1 MGSIGNRLSQVMG
14 MVKESVS
21 LPVIIEMA
29 VPVDENALQELKR
42 TGLRVTST
50 SRIAPLIYGMA
61 NAGTINKLSK
71 LNQVAI
77 VSYDEPTS
85 VLNFPLAAK
94 LEHQEIIPVSE
105 AVNAM
110 GVDAVWDDGI
120 TGKDVKIA
128 IIDTGGSLNHP
139 MLKDGIKDSYSAVPG
154 ETAEDHNDH
163 GSWCA
168 SAAAGRP
175 VETELGPLYG
185 VAPGADLYILKAL
198 SNEGQGQMSWVN
210 DCIEKA
216 VLDYKCD
223 VLSMSLGSLTDLA
236 GLDPTS
242 KLVNEITHKYNT
254 LCVVAAGNSFGPMT
268 VGAPGGAASA
278 ITVGSV
284 ALKLPKQGVVSTFS
298 SKGPTTGLLVKP
310 EIAAYGGNIITP
322 GISELIY
329 AAGSFGE
336 YTSMAGTCLPGDTY
350 ITTSTGIVK
359 KIKDIQIGD
368 SVYSFNEITKQL
380 EPWPVIN
387 KFSNGF
393 KDVYCMALS
402 DRKIYATDN
411 HPFYVEENGNFVWKP
426 LSDLKNDDDIMCL
439 KKLPENGNTKY
450 NLQKYIDSDDEFIKL
465 TDSGSRKIRSVGI
478 NSMKFD
484 DLKNGT
490 IYGLANQEYGTRK
503 GILIKLFTENN
514 LILEYEDYVSSS
526 RGGRMN
532 GVIPEYTTDDFAR
545 LYGFM
550 LGDGWITK
558 NKNRS
563 WQICFAEGENE
574 DLNKY
579 YCNLFKQIFNLELK
593 LHRNNGAKYG
603 WYYTYSKR
611 IGDLL
616 YNLGLKYSANTKH
629 LGDWVFELP
638 LEQKQSLINGLI
650 DADGHTRQRS
660 KNSIR
665 HELELSSEKLIVQI
679 KCLCHQVGYQ
689 CTTVHKR
696 TRDIRAPH
704 STKVLPYDSWN
715 IQIHYNEINN
725 MDLTNFIT
733 RKVKSIEQYSYEEVF
748 DITVENSHNFIA
760 DNILVHNSMATPEV
774 AGAMALLRQ
783 AKPDLSR
790 IEVEQLF
797 AEAQFPHPK
806 DVMTGYG
813 SIRVD
818 KMYDRLFSPR
828 LPLSELGKPL
838 QVAQSVAA
846 MPLTMIP
853 REYSKEQLNVVRLPV
868 IRAS

>member
-1 MGSIGNRLSQVMG
+1 MGTIGNRLSQVMG

-29 VPVDENALQELKR
+29 VAVDENALQELKR
-42 TGLRVTST
+42 TGLRVSST
-50 SRIAPLIYGMA
+50 SRIAPLVYGMA
-61 NAGTINKLSK
+61 NAGTINQLSK

-85 VLNFPLAAK
+85 VMNFPLAAK

-110 GVDAVWDDGI
+110 GAEAVWDQGI

-175 VETELGPLYG
+175 VESELGPLYG

-210 DCIEKA
+210 NCIEKA

-242 KLVNEITHKYNT
+242 KLVNEVTQKYNT

-268 VGAPGGAASA
+268 VGAPGGAAGA

-310 EIAAYGGNIITP
+310 EIAAYGGNIITD

-336 YTSMAGTCLPGDTY
+336 YTSMAGT
-350 ITTSTGIVK
+350 
-359 KIKDIQIGD
+359 
-368 SVYSFNEITKQL
+368 
-380 EPWPVIN
+380 
-387 KFSNGF
+387 
-393 KDVYCMALS
+393 
-402 DRKIYATDN
+402 
-411 HPFYVEENGNFVWKP
+411 
-426 LSDLKNDDDIMCL
+426 
-439 KKLPENGNTKY
+439 
-450 NLQKYIDSDDEFIKL
+450 
-465 TDSGSRKIRSVGI
+465 
-478 NSMKFD
+478 
-484 DLKNGT
+484 
-490 IYGLANQEYGTRK
+490 
-503 GILIKLFTENN
+503 
-514 LILEYEDYVSSS
+514 
-526 RGGRMN
+526 
-532 GVIPEYTTDDFAR
+532 
-545 LYGFM
+545 
-550 LGDGWITK
+550 
-558 NKNRS
+558 
-563 WQICFAEGENE
+563 
-574 DLNKY
+574 
-579 YCNLFKQIFNLELK
+579 
-593 LHRNNGAKYG
+593 
-603 WYYTYSKR
+603 
-611 IGDLL
+611 
-616 YNLGLKYSANTKH
+616 
-629 LGDWVFELP
+629 
-638 LEQKQSLINGLI
+638 
-650 DADGHTRQRS
+650 
-660 KNSIR
+660 
-665 HELELSSEKLIVQI
+665 
-679 KCLCHQVGYQ
+679 
-689 CTTVHKR
+689 
-696 TRDIRAPH
+696 
-704 STKVLPYDSWN
+704 
-715 IQIHYNEINN
+715 
-725 MDLTNFIT
+725 
-733 RKVKSIEQYSYEEVF
+733 
-748 DITVENSHNFIA
+748 
-760 DNILVHNSMATPEV
+760 SMATPEV

-806 DVMTGYG
+806 DVLTGYG

-818 KMYDRLFSPR
+818 KMYNRLFSPR

-838 QVAQSVAA
+838 QVAQSIAA
-846 MPLTMIP
+846 VPLTMIP